1 MDAPDDERS
10 LAEDVAA
17 LREAVEALEQ
27 RTVPRS
33 EVEGELRR
41 YVRDR
46 VRRGHARGWGPYVV
60 LLYGVVM
67 TVAAF
72 YLLSGGWAVLA
83 MFVVWTSTLGLYAL
97 MLLVG
102 AGVGMARLPG
112 RVGERV
118 SEFRR

>member
-1 MDAPDDERS
+1 MDAPDDERT
-10 LAEDVAA
+10 LAEEVAA
-17 LREAVEALEQ
+17 LREAVEALEH

-33 EVEGELRR
+33 EIEGDLRR

-72 YLLSGGWAVLA
+72 YLLPGGWAVLA
-83 MFVVWTSTLGLYAL
+83 MVVVWLSTLGLYVL
-97 MLLVG
+97 MVLVG
-102 AGVGMARLPG
+102 AVAGVLDVPG
-112 RVGERV
+112 RAVDAVRD
-118 SEFRR
+118 RRG